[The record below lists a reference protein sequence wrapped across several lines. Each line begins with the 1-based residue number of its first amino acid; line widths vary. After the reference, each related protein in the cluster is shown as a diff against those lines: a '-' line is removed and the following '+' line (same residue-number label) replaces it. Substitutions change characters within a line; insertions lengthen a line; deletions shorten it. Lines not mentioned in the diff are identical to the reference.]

1 MTRTSRRPLIAWLVA
16 LHAAIAI
23 VAPSLH
29 ALPGLGHS
37 TPRASAEEHR
47 DAAPP
52 ITAAAEH
59 CSVCEYLAQ
68 GQLPIGAPV
77 LVVELTN
84 SRADSPEAPP
94 EAPRVPIT
102 NGRPRSPPLA

>member
-1 MTRTSRRPLIAWLVA
+1 MKRTARRPLIAWLVA

-29 ALPGLGHS
+29 ALPGLGHA
-37 TPRASAEEHR
+37 TPRASSEERR

-68 GQLPIGAPV
+68 GQLPLCSPV

-84 SRADSPEAPP
+84 SSGDSPEALP

-102 NGRPRSPPLA
+102 SGRPRSPPFA